1 MLVYSKSDPDA
12 CTEELL
18 KVWKIVF
25 SFLESTDTATRRE
38 TTETLARLTQCISP
52 ALVTSAIAEG
62 SAKNMLI
69 QLITQ
74 TTKALDSIA
83 YARCIP
89 ELLFVVSALVSSLR
103 YRPQGPRTPTAAE
116 MLLLPLIQKIGEMRI
131 AKGFEYKEA
140 ADGVLSMAMSVLG
153 PEVVLKAL
161 PLNLE
166 PEDR

>member
-1 MLVYSKSDPDA
+1 MLVYSKSDLDA

-25 SFLESTDTATRRE
+25 SFLESTDTATRKE
-38 TTETLARLTQCISP
+38 ATETLARLTQCISP
-52 ALVTSAIAEG
+52 ALVTSAIVDG
-62 SAKNMLI
+62 SAKNVLT

-89 ELLFVVSALVSSLR
+89 ELLFVVSALISGLR
-103 YRPQGPRTPTAAE
+103 YRPEGPRTPTAAE
-116 MLLLPLIQKIGEMRI
+116 LLLLPLIQKIGEMRI

-140 ADGVLSMAMSVLG
+140 ADGVLSMAMSILG
-153 PEVVLKAL
+153 PEVLLKAL